1 MDYGYLYSSCG
12 GFALDAFLALER
24 EVLNDLAHLVYGDL
38 LNAST
43 LSFAYSSLRH
53 NISMVLLSV
62 DGDNF
67 EIQVEL
73 MRG

>member
-12 GFALDAFLALER
+12 DFAFLALER
-24 EVLNDLAHLVYGDL
+24 EVLNDLAHLVYRAL

-53 NISMVLLSV
+53 IMSIVLLLA

-73 MRG
+73 MQG